1 MSDEKRYAGKAL
13 ECPTATTD
21 VEENTKN
28 RDWTIENFGY
38 GPLNPDAPDDGF
50 WEQKAQLWNTDV
62 ETAKT
67 ARCANCAVFDQTGN
81 IMFCIQ
87 QGINAQGPTDPA
99 VMTSAANLGYC
110 QLFHFKCAGAR
121 TCDAWVHGGPITS
134 EKEQKGADPSVSSE
148 MGDII
153 KQLHGASDKHKN
165 QALRLT
171 SLMEDMQS

>member
-1 MSDEKRYAGKAL
+1 MTDSRFAGKAL
-13 ECPTATTD
+13 ECPTATND

-38 GPLNPDAPDDGF
+38 GPLNPDAPDDVF
-50 WEQKAQLWNTDV
+50 WQGKAELWKTDV
-62 ETAKT
+62 ETAQT

-87 QGINAQGPTDPA
+87 KGINSQGPTDPA
-99 VMTSAANLGYC
+99 LMTSAANMGYC

-134 EKEQKGADPSVSSE
+134 DQKDEDMDPAMSSE

-153 KQLHGASDKHKN
+153 KQLHGASSKHKN
-165 QALRLT
+165 QAIRLT
-171 SLMEDMQS
+171 SLMEDLQS